1 MTKDEFRKKGWGVGM
16 VVRYENENYVL
27 QSDVVSVDFEN
38 DTIGLEMPLT
48 KDIEYFP
55 CEKCRIVKDFHP
67 ATK

>member
-1 MTKDEFRKKGWGVGM
+1 MTKEEFRKQGWGAGM
-16 VVRYENENYVL
+16 IVKYENENYVM

-55 CEKCRIVKDFHP
+55 CEKCTIIKDFVY
-67 ATK
+67 KGK